1 MMEPVDFPAKKCV
14 TMYNVISSG
23 CWDPVM
29 EWWANIV
36 GVAAAWLLADTARAS
51 EIGDRLYILPEPLS
65 TSEDPLPGYELLR
78 KLVQTIT
85 K

>member
-1 MMEPVDFPAKKCV
+1 
-14 TMYNVISSG
+14 
-23 CWDPVM
+23 M

-65 TSEDPLPGYELLR
+65 TSEDPLPGYE
-78 KLVQTIT
+78 
-85 K
+85 